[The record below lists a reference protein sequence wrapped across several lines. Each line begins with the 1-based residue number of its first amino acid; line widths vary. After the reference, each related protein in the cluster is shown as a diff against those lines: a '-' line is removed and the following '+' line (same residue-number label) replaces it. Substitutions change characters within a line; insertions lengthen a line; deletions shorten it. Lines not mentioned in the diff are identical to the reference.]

1 MAKSLAVLRVAGHP
15 QAGGKREAVF
25 GGAALGVQLA
35 DQLPGALADLFFV
48 HFCRAEY
55 QKFVPAYAAD
65 NIRIAKIFADDLGHL
80 KNGSVAG
87 RVPQSVVN
95 AFKVVK
101 IDHKHGVALGIVGD
115 FCMSVEHI
123 QHPRGGL
130 FRGHFIAHARGA
142 VPIGLG
148 AELQL
153 QGLLLVNICNDAK
166 NINGLSLGVGQV

>member
-1 MAKSLAVLRVAGHP
+1 MCSWLTSC
-15 QAGGKREAVF
+15 
-25 GGAALGVQLA
+25 
-35 DQLPGALADLFFV
+35 PGALADLFFV

-123 QHPRGGL
+123 QHP
-130 FRGHFIAHARGA
+130 GA
-142 VPIGLG
+142 AACSVAI
-148 AELQL
+148 
-153 QGLLLVNICNDAK
+153 LLRMPVA
-166 NINGLSLGVGQV
+166 LSRLAWERSCSSKAFCWSISVMMPKI